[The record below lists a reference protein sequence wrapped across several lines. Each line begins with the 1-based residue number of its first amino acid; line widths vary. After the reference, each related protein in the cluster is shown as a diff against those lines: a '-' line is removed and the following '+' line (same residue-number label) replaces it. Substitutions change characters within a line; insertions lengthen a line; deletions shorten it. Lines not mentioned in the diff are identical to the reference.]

1 MAAAPR
7 GDGRMTRD
15 LLTPAD
21 LAAIETAV
29 RDAEA
34 RTSGEIYCVVAVES
48 SDYHGT
54 PTAWAAG
61 VALMAPALLLL
72 AGVQVTAP
80 DVVMYGGWTASQVEG
95 VGEATAHAALIGTL
109 VLQAVLFAATLLMV
123 SIRGVR
129 MALTPRG
136 MKRDQVRRQAQAQFL
151 AKNLH
156 TTRERT
162 GVLIYVSIVERMA
175 ELIAD
180 ESIHAQVADRTWDTA
195 MAALTDGLKHDKAL
209 EGFKA
214 AISQCADVLEK
225 NFPARPGD
233 NPNELSD
240 AVVVLP
246 RI

>member
-1 MAAAPR
+1 MSK
-7 GDGRMTRD
+7 D
-15 LLTPAD
+15 LLSASD
-21 LAAIETAV
+21 LAEIETAV

-34 RTSGEIYCVVAVES
+34 RTSGEIYCVVAAES

-54 PTAWAAG
+54 PIAWAAG
-61 VALMAPALLLL
+61 VALLAPALLLL
-72 AGVQVTAP
+72 SGVRVTAP
-80 DVVMYGGWTASQVEG
+80 DLLIYGGWTASQVES

-109 VLQAVLFAATLLMV
+109 VLQAALFAATLVIV
-123 SIRGVR
+123 SIHGVR
-129 MALTPRG
+129 RALTPPG

-162 GVLIYVSIVERMA
+162 GVLIYVSVAERMA

-180 ESIHAQVADRTWDTA
+180 ESIHAQVAEKTWDTA
-195 MAALTDGLKHDKAL
+195 MAALTAGLRRGEAV

-214 AISQCADVLEK
+214 AINQCADVLAK
-225 NFPARPGD
+225 GFPARPGD

-246 RI
+246 RV

>member
-1 MAAAPR
+1 
-7 GDGRMTRD
+7 MTRD
-15 LLTPAD
+15 LLTPQD
-21 LAAIETAV
+21 LAVIEAAV
-29 RDAEA
+29 RDAET
-34 RTSGEIYCVVAVES
+34 RTSGEIYCVVAGES

-61 VALMAPALLLL
+61 VALLAPALLLL
-72 AGVQVTAP
+72 AGIQVTAP
-80 DVVMYGGWTASQVEG
+80 DVMMYGGWTASQVEG
-95 VGEATAHAALIGTL
+95 IGEATARAALIGTL
-109 VLQAVLFAATLLMV
+109 VLQAALFAVTLLIV
-123 SIRGVR
+123 SIHGIR
-129 MALTPRG
+129 MALTPSG

-162 GVLIYVSIVERMA
+162 GVLIYVSIAERMA

-180 ESIHAQVADRTWDTA
+180 ESIHAQVADKTWDTA
-195 MAALTDGLKHDKAL
+195 MAALTAGLRRGEAV

-214 AISQCADVLEK
+214 AINQCADVLAK
-225 NFPARPGD
+225 SFPARHGD

-246 RI
+246 RV